1 MVWGPSNSSPTTS
14 MTLASSTCSKYH
26 ADTVSCQKGVEALS
40 VATGVTLTSPHHH
53 LISPLPLLIPP
64 HHHITSTM
72 STSHST
78 PSCPPCSKGHGHL
91 TITLPSPHRYT
102 TPTMLPSQ
110 HQNCVDHH
118 LTTDYCP
125 LPLPQTHVTSSPF
138 HQTLQGLHHYSGWLE
153 SHNMLHQ
160 LTSENL
166 LCFHYWLHPLPTISQ
181 DTCQGSLCAL
191 GRIETPADHA
201 ATV

>member
-1 MVWGPSNSSPTTS
+1 

-40 VATGVTLTSPHHH
+40 VAKYWSHPYLPHHH

-64 HHHITSTM
+64 HHHITPTM
-72 STSHST
+72 ST
-78 PSCPPCSKGHGHL
+78 
-91 TITLPSPHRYT
+91 
-102 TPTMLPSQ
+102 SQ
-110 HQNCVDHH
+110 HQNCMDHH
-118 LTTDYCP
+118 LTTGYCP
-125 LPLPQTHVTSSPF
+125 LPLPQTHVASSPL
-138 HQTLQGLHHYSGWLE
+138 HQTLQGLHCYSGWLD

-166 LCFHYWLHPLPTISQ
+166 LCSHYWLHPLPTISQ

-191 GRIETPADHA
+191 GRIETPADHE